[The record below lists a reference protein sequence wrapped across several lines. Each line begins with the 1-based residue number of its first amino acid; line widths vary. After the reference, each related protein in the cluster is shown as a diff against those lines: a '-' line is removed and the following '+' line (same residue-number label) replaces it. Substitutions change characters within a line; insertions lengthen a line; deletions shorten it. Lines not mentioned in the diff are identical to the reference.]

1 MKTIG
6 IFHYQVGRTDGVSLE
21 IDKWKRVLE
30 EMGHTAHLCA
40 GDLGTVEGTLIE
52 EMYHHR
58 PDAER
63 LYCNTFGEL
72 RDYPDDAV
80 YRAEL
85 LGLANVIERKVRN
98 FVEEKGID
106 FLIPQNVWSVAASP
120 PVAIAL
126 TRVMRDLRL
135 PALAHNHDFYWERT
149 GGVALTCATAVELA
163 DKYLPPRDQLARHVV
178 INSLAQRELAER
190 KGIESTVVPNVFD
203 FDAPPWPCGI
213 SHIPT
218 QTLQRR
224 PIPQGWQPDDYNR
237 DFRARIGLGENDVFI
252 LQATRIVQRKGIEL
266 AVDFVKALDSPER
279 RARLKARGLYD
290 GRSFDDDS
298 RIVLV
303 LAGYARDDVTG
314 GYLDRL
320 QQKVERAGI
329 DALFIE
335 DVVGGRRQTRDGQ
348 KVYSL
353 WDTYVF
359 ADFVTYPSLAEG
371 WGNQFLEALRARLP
385 LMLFEYPV
393 YQADIK
399 DKGFR
404 VVSLGSEV
412 RRRDGLGLVQVA
424 PQIIEATADQA
435 VELLTNARL
444 RQETVEHNFQLGRQH
459 YSLQALRGYLALL
472 VEN

>member
-30 EMGHTAHLCA
+30 EMGHTVHLCA

-58 PDAER
+58 PDAKR
-63 LYCNTFGEL
+63 LYYNTFSEL
-72 RDYPDDAV
+72 RDYPDDAA

-85 LGLANVIERKVRN
+85 LDLADIIERKARH

-106 FLIPQNVWSVAASP
+106 FLIPQNVWSVAVNPS
-120 PVAIAL
+120 VAIAL
-126 TRVMRDLRL
+126 ARVMRDLQL

-149 GGVALTCATAVELA
+149 GGVALTCATAIELA
-163 DKYLPPRDQLARHVV
+163 DKVLPPRDPLARHVV
-178 INSLAQRELAER
+178 INSLAQQELAER

-203 FDAPPWPCGI
+203 FDAPPW
-213 SHIPT
+213 
-218 QTLQRR
+218 
-224 PIPQGWQPDDYNR
+224 QPDDYNR
-237 DFRARIGLGENDVFI
+237 DFRARIGVGENDVLI
-252 LQATRIVQRKGIEL
+252 LQATRIVSRKGIEL
-266 AVDFVKALDSPER
+266 AVDFVKALDSSER

-303 LAGYARDDVTG
+303 LAGYARDDLTG
-314 GYLDRL
+314 GYLSRL

-335 DVVGGRRQTRDGQ
+335 DLVGGRRQTRDGQ
-348 KVYSL
+348 KIYSL

-404 VVSLGSEV
+404 VVSLGAEIQ
-412 RRRDGLGLVQVA
+412 RRDDPSTSSGHRLGLAQVA
-424 PQIIEATADQA
+424 PQIIEAAADQA
-435 VELLTNARL
+435 VELLTDTHL
-444 RQETVEHNFQLGRQH
+444 RQKTVEHNFQVGRQH
-459 YSLQALRGYLALL
+459 YSLEALRGYLAQL
-472 VEN
+472 VED

>member
-21 IDKWKRVLE
+21 IDKWKHVLE
-30 EMGHTAHLCA
+30 EIGHTVHLCA
-40 GDLGTVEGTLIE
+40 GDLGTAEGTLIE

-63 LYCNTFGEL
+63 INYNTFCEL
-72 RDYPDDAV
+72 RDYPDDAA

-85 LGLANVIERKVRN
+85 FGLADTIEHQIGD
-98 FVEEKGID
+98 FVKEKRID

-120 PVAIAL
+120 SVSIAL
-126 TRVMRDLRL
+126 ARVMRDLQL

-149 GGVALTCATAVELA
+149 GGVALTCATAIELA
-163 DKYLPPRDQLARHVV
+163 EKYLLPRDPLARHVV
-178 INSLAQRELAER
+178 INSLAQRELMER
-190 KGIESTVVPNVFD
+190 KGIESTVVPNIFD
-203 FDAPPWPCGI
+203 FDAP
-213 SHIPT
+213 S
-218 QTLQRR
+218 
-224 PIPQGWQPDDYNR
+224 WQLDDYNQ
-237 DFRARIGLGENDVFI
+237 DFRARIGLRENDVFV
-252 LQATRIVQRKGIEL
+252 LQATRIVTRKGIEL
-266 AVDFVKALDSPER
+266 AVDFVRALDAPER
-279 RARLKARGLYD
+279 RARLKARGLYN

-303 LAGYARDDVTG
+303 LAGYARDDVSG
-314 GYLDRL
+314 GYVTSLR
-320 QQKVERAGI
+320 QKVERARI

-335 DVVGGRRQTRDGQ
+335 DVIGGQRQTRGGE
-348 KVYSL
+348 KIYSL
-353 WDTYVF
+353 WDAYVF
-359 ADFVTYPSLAEG
+359 ADFVTYPSLWEG

-404 VVSLGSEV
+404 VVSLGSEIQG
-412 RRRDGLGLVQVA
+412 RDDTGLVQVA
-424 PQIIEATADQA
+424 PQVIEAAADRA
-435 VELLTNARL
+435 VELLADARL

-459 YSLQALRGYLALL
+459 YSLESLRGYLAPLMDG
-472 VEN
+472 